1 MGAVYLKNGA
11 ISGTENG
18 GIVFYAQNWP
28 SDGNLV
34 IVGLL
39 AWKIKFIALKHFCE
53 NGLVFSQKCLSAI
66 IPLIK
71 YWFCQLKLYNR
82 YLLIEIFTTDRLVMV
97 KNFRNASFPVK
108 IADFR
113 FVNAEHFKILLRPFR
128 PDFLA

>member
-53 NGLVFSQKCLSAI
+53 NELVFSQKCLSAI
-66 IPLIK
+66 IYANLTA
-71 YWFCQLKLYNR
+71 YNAIT
-82 YLLIEIFTTDRLVMV
+82 LLIARG
-97 KNFRNASFPVK
+97 A
-108 IADFR
+108 
-113 FVNAEHFKILLRPFR
+113 AECKLIQ
-128 PDFLA
+128 

>member
-28 SDGNLV
+28 SNGNLV

-53 NGLVFSQKCLSAI
+53 NELVFSQKCLSAI

-71 YWFCQLKLYNR
+71 YLFCQLAPQVGSKMRTPELMLLYHVHSN
-82 YLLIEIFTTDRLVMV
+82 
-97 KNFRNASFPVK
+97 K
-108 IADFR
+108 I
-113 FVNAEHFKILLRPFR
+113 
-128 PDFLA
+128 

>member
-18 GIVFYAQNWP
+18 GIVFSAQNWP
-28 SDGNLV
+28 SDDNLV

-53 NGLVFSQKCLSAI
+53 NMLVFSQKCLSAI

-71 YWFCQLKLYNR
+71 Y
-82 YLLIEIFTTDRLVMV
+82 
-97 KNFRNASFPVK
+97 
-108 IADFR
+108 
-113 FVNAEHFKILLRPFR
+113 
-128 PDFLA
+128 

>member
-53 NGLVFSQKCLSAI
+53 NELVFSQKCHYTFI
-66 IPLIK
+66 IK
-71 YWFCQLKLYNR
+71 CWFCQLKLY
-82 YLLIEIFTTDRLVMV
+82 Y
-97 KNFRNASFPVK
+97 RNLQ
-108 IADFR
+108 I
-113 FVNAEHFKILLRPFR
+113 
-128 PDFLA
+128 